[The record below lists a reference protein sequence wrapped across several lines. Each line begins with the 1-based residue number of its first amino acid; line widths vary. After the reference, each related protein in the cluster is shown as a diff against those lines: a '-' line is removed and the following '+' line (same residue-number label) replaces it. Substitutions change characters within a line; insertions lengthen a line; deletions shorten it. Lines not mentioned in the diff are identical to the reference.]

1 MVVLNTVSRGDA
13 DSEIR
18 SPWFIVSMT
27 ISHSVFYSGVRHKND
42 AAVVERDTVSR
53 AGVTV
58 WIQPETRKRL
68 KSLLRDPRRLL
79 EAGFPNPQSV
89 DDVINGLIDYLERPI
104 RGESMP

>member
-1 MVVLNTVSRGDA
+1 MA
-13 DSEIR
+13 
-18 SPWFIVSMT
+18 
-27 ISHSVFYSGVRHKND
+27 
-42 AAVVERDTVSR
+42 R

-89 DDVINGLIDYLERPI
+89 DDVINGMIDIVLREREAK
-104 RGESMP
+104 R